1 MVVGNLTPMDSSNY
15 IYIYNIFNIRV
26 FNNQNTMGTVEI
38 SDIIALVGLGFMLG
52 ICCALICFEDPDD
65 YFLD

>member
-1 MVVGNLTPMDSSNY
+1 M
-15 IYIYNIFNIRV
+15 